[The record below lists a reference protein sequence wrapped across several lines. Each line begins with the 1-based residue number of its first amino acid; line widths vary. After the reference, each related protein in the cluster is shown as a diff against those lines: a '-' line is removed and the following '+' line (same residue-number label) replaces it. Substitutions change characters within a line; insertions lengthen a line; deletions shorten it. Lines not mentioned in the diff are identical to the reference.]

1 VTHANVNEIPTERL
15 KDYASTN
22 KDMLY
27 GEKDGSGYS
36 TAAEAQAFFD
46 ATVSRHDD
54 LRAEHNRRK
63 ELKECPSNESI
74 SSLGSIRDH
83 KYSEENFRDQDS
95 NEPLHC
101 TETEENDPGSF
112 SNQPGSSQPGSNQPG
127 SSQPDSSNNKRR
139 LSSDEE
145 MDEPNSKMVKTE
157 KIEGSSSEGFSGQ
170 GSSNQGTSNTV
181 GNQSKIDF
189 VLELQS
195 CEMPDIYEADGG
207 E

>member
-1 VTHANVNEIPTERL
+1 MTHANVNEIPTERL

-22 KDMLY
+22 KNMLY
-27 GEKDGSGYS
+27 GEKDGSGYF

-95 NEPLHC
+95 NEPLHS
-101 TETEENDPGSF
+101 TETEEIDQRSRAYLQYSFTDPCTLEIYCTDVIGEHDNDIERHSVPLIPCSCIAATF
-112 SNQPGSSQPGSNQPG
+112 SNVKPRAYIIKTISAVLILSSSLN
-127 SSQPDSSNNKRR
+127 SMAHIKRR
-139 LSSDEE
+139 NRMRKLRR
-145 MDEPNSKMVKTE
+145 
-157 KIEGSSSEGFSGQ
+157 
-170 GSSNQGTSNTV
+170 
-181 GNQSKIDF
+181 
-189 VLELQS
+189 ELRS
-195 CEMPDIYEADGG
+195 RIS
-207 E
+207 